1 MLYLRIKLF
10 NPFGD
15 LLVHIKQLVDLTHD
29 VERMLVYKNQSSSS
43 LLISFITFVI
53 HQCGVANR
61 KQVQNKLLFFPYSD
75 GGLRFGEM
83 ERDCQIAHGAAQF
96 LRERLFEASDPY
108 QVHVCNLCGIMAIAN
123 TRTHTYECRGCRNK
137 TQVCIYLGSQTVQT
151 VTMLV

>member
-1 MLYLRIKLF
+1 MVVLWLSGTSCISAHQQLLMTVFTVLFCDVRGKLMHCFSPAFQCRYLFQQQELIILPVNSEVEGF
-10 NPFGD
+10 FSVPF
-15 LLVHIKQLVDLTHD
+15 
-29 VERMLVYKNQSSSS
+29 
-43 LLISFITFVI
+43 
-53 HQCGVANR
+53 
-61 KQVQNKLLFFPYSD
+61 SD

-137 TQVCIYLGSQTVQT
+137 TQVRVVLISHCFSLWAGGNAT
-151 VTMLV
+151 

>member
-1 MLYLRIKLF
+1 MYLGI
-10 NPFGD
+10 
-15 LLVHIKQLVDLTHD
+15 
-29 VERMLVYKNQSSSS
+29 
-43 LLISFITFVI
+43 
-53 HQCGVANR
+53 
-61 KQVQNKLLFFPYSD
+61 LLFISVKLHFLATDVFCQQTQVLLSFSLVSSD

-137 TQVCIYLGSQTVQT
+137 TQVGVGLIRIKE
-151 VTMLV
+151 MLPGEQEDMFKCRCFKKHQNNCCLSFLNT

>member
-1 MLYLRIKLF
+1 MEKQFYKYKIICSLF
-10 NPFGD
+10 LN
-15 LLVHIKQLVDLTHD
+15 
-29 VERMLVYKNQSSSS
+29 
-43 LLISFITFVI
+43 
-53 HQCGVANR
+53 
-61 KQVQNKLLFFPYSD
+61 SD

-137 TQVCIYLGSQTVQT
+137 TQVCRPCWRLI
-151 VTMLV
+151 LV

>member
-1 MLYLRIKLF
+1 MHSFPPALQCRHLF
-10 NPFGD
+10 QQQELIIVPVNS
-15 LLVHIKQLVDLTHD
+15 K
-29 VERMLVYKNQSSSS
+29 VEGVFC
-43 LLISFITFVI
+43 SF
-53 HQCGVANR
+53 
-61 KQVQNKLLFFPYSD
+61 SD

-137 TQVCIYLGSQTVQT
+137 TQVRVLLISHCSSLWAAGNAT
-151 VTMLV
+151 